1 MAYTVTFWGTRGS
14 IPTPGAHTARYGGNT
29 PCVAVEG
36 TGPKG
41 GGQLVILDAGT
52 GIRALGR
59 ELVERQQSAVQAEIL
74 LSHAHWDHIQ
84 GLPHFKPFFAPGNA
98 VRIWGSRQ
106 GTTSLEAILRQQMD
120 PAVFPVPL
128 DALSAKLT
136 VQQIEPGE
144 FTVGTFKV
152 RTIRLRHPGTTLG
165 YRLTPAAGGPS
176 MAYVTDNELGP
187 GGHYETPASW
197 RKDFVAFLGGGELLI
212 HDAMYTPEELEA
224 QGRGQD
230 TRPGIAVLPFDNSG
244 SYGQD
249 KENFDAL
256 QKGIAGMLI
265 SELAAN
271 PAARVVE
278 REEIEKLL
286 AEQSL
291 GASGKVSPETAAKI
305 GKLVGARYVIA
316 GTFID
321 FYGDFRLDARLVNVE
336 TSEIVKVES
345 DRMQRD
351 HLFDIIRTVAARLMK
366 DANLPPLPRQASE
379 QPMNRQVPTEA
390 LTYYSRALLY
400 HDRGQKAKAVEMYEK
415 ALQVFP
421 DFAEASD
428 GLKR

>member
-1 MAYTVTFWGTRGS
+1 MRSRFV
-14 IPTPGAHTARYGGNT
+14 P
-29 PCVAVEG
+29 
-36 TGPKG
+36 
-41 GGQLVILDAGT
+41 
-52 GIRALGR
+52 ALLSLALLGFIGR
-59 ELVERQQSAVQAEIL
+59 EL
-74 LSHAHWDHIQ
+74 
-84 GLPHFKPFFAPGNA
+84 G
-98 VRIWGSRQ
+98 
-106 GTTSLEAILRQQMD
+106 
-120 PAVFPVPL
+120 
-128 DALSAKLT
+128 
-136 VQQIEPGE
+136 
-144 FTVGTFKV
+144 
-152 RTIRLRHPGTTLG
+152 
-165 YRLTPAAGGPS
+165 
-176 MAYVTDNELGP
+176 
-187 GGHYETPASW
+187 
-197 RKDFVAFLGGGELLI
+197 
-212 HDAMYTPEELEA
+212 A

-291 GASGKVSPETAAKI
+291 GASGKVTPETAAKI

-379 QPMNRQVPTEA
+379 QRMNRQVPTEA
-390 LTYYSRALLY
+390 LTFYSKALLY
-400 HDRGQKAKAVEMYEK
+400 QDRGQKDKAAEMYQR
-415 ALQVFP
+415 ALAVFP
-421 DFAEASD
+421 EYAEAQQ
-428 GLKR
+428 GLQRVKNS